1 MATGTAT
8 NLYLEN
14 LLHLQLHIENLEQG
28 SKLATSLIDHWQ
40 QLNATNNRIS
50 YSLIQNNSLH
60 ILLGGNKTVIEEI
73 IKKKFTEWQIDEE
86 SYWISGLQPSSDIIN
101 MFFPNANW
109 INDSHVIIYD
119 NSYQLYHHN
128 QMMHC
133 QIIHMQQELQRIN
146 HLNQQQNHQLN
157 QQKDG
162 QISALH
168 AENLNLKTQF
178 GELESQISESRKNE
192 TIIMGENAKL
202 KNDLLRK
209 EISIQELETSNRDLH
224 DSNSRLSQQLIK
236 REEEL
241 KESKIK
247 IQEIGDD
254 NDSLNED
261 LALTFERNEQLMK
274 ENKQSK
280 IEHKKL
286 QRRLKKI
293 EKDITVFNEEH
304 SEQKHLDLISKT
316 AKPYQEIES
325 EMKSLLAGIGY
336 DKGPALERL
345 RRLIKTCVDAVG
357 LIETCADCIDEVDL
371 TQSLN
376 HVPKTDKMRDN
387 VFIERIKGMAN
398 VIVELLNHHW
408 YATHMIQWLDKY
420 RINSS
425 QINQVLQVNSKEE
438 LEEKIE
444 EKFNDAEPILILRKS
459 HLNSKNKITKN
470 DLLQKISSYLPKTHN
485 FEKIK
490 QKYKDVLDQMAMKD
504 SIIKNLSEQI
514 REQADLLSGMEP
526 KLLNIGYNKGS
537 IAQRIGKA
545 LDDYI
550 FCQTT
555 LTSYGHVNGNLKDKI
570 DRFSKQYT
578 VYYEKIM
585 HIYEFIKTEQI
596 RIDTVTIFNFESS
609 NLFAK
614 INALLFTIK
623 ILIDHHWYNKLI
635 MEIMDKCNVPMD
647 LICTKI
653 GQSKDKKH
661 ILRST
666 LLEYF
671 QDWNNIFYLRD
682 RECDDIRK
690 KYPKADDFTI
700 MQKGVLTK
708 LQTAKEAADMFKQN
722 GMNLYLKKRNQS
734 AVSAATTA
742 FAPEI
747 SKINNF
753 DSKLNKTDNLK
764 KSATDVCPQ

>member
-8 NLYLEN
+8 NIN
-14 LLHLQLHIENLEQG
+14 LKNILHLQLHSETPEEGREL
-28 SKLATSLIDHWQ
+28 SKNLIDHWQ
-40 QLNATNNRIS
+40 EFDDNNKLC
-50 YSLIQNNSLH
+50 YSLMKKNTLH

-73 IKKKFTEWQIDEE
+73 IKKQFTEWQIDEE

-109 INDSHVIIYD
+109 INDSHIIIYD

-128 QMMHC
+128 QIMHY

-146 HLNQQQNHQLN
+146 HLNQQQNQQQNH
-157 QQKDG
+157 QKDG

-168 AENLNLKTQF
+168 AENLNLKIQLAK
-178 GELESQISESRKNE
+178 LESQISELRKNE

-202 KNDLLRK
+202 KNNFSQK
-209 EISIQELETSNRDLH
+209 ETSNKELQE
-224 DSNSRLSQQLIK
+224 SNSILSQELLK

-241 KESKIK
+241 EKLKIK
-247 IQEIGDD
+247 IKEIGDE
-254 NDSLNED
+254 NYTLNED
-261 LALTFERNEQLMK
+261 LTLTFETNEELIK
-274 ENKQSK
+274 EKKQSD
-280 IEHKKL
+280 IEYKKL
-286 QRRLKKI
+286 HRRLK
-293 EKDITVFNEEH
+293 TVETQVKLFNKENN
-304 SEQKHLDLISKT
+304 EQYILDMMSQT

-345 RRLIKTCVDAVG
+345 RLLIKTCVDTVG

-376 HVPKTDKMRDN
+376 HVPNTDKMRDT
-387 VFIERIKGMAN
+387 VFIRKIKGMAD

-408 YATHMIQWLDKY
+408 YATRIVEWLDKY

-425 QINQVLQVNSKEE
+425 QINQILQDSSKEE

-444 EKFNDAEPILILRKS
+444 KTFGNKAEPILILRKS

-485 FEKIK
+485 FEKLK
-490 QKYKDVLDQMAMKD
+490 KKCKDLLEEIAMKD
-504 SIIKNLSEQI
+504 SVNKNLSEQI

-545 LDDYI
+545 LDDYS
-550 FCQTT
+550 FCHTT
-555 LTSYGHVNGNLKDKI
+555 LTSYGHVKGNLKHKI
-570 DRFSKQYT
+570 DRFSSQYT

-585 HIYEFIKTEQI
+585 HIYEFIKTKQI
-596 RIDTVTIFNFESS
+596 KIDPVTILNFESP

-661 ILRST
+661 ILRKT

-690 KYPKADDFTI
+690 KYPKADHFTI

-722 GMNLYLKKRNQS
+722 GMTLFLKNHKQS
-734 AVSAATTA
+734 AISATTTSTTA
-742 FAPEI
+742 TATATAE
-747 SKINNF
+747 
-753 DSKLNKTDNLK
+753 
-764 KSATDVCPQ
+764 AVTDVLPQ